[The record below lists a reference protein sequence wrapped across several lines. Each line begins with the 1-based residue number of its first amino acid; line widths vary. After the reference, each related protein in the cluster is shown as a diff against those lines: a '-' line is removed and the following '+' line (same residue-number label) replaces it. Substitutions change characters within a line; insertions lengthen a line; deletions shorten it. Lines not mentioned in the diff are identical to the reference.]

1 MTDVASGRPATTAT
15 PGADL
20 APATREALAELLLS
34 IADDEFVI
42 GFWDS
47 EWTGI
52 APMLEEDVATSSISQ
67 DEIGH
72 AKALYEMLS
81 ELTGADA
88 DALAFGRDP
97 EAYRHAALL
106 NHPRT
111 DWAFT
116 VARRY
121 LYETA
126 DGVRLE
132 ALAASSF
139 TPLAQ
144 LAAKMRR
151 EERYHVMHLNAW
163 LQRLAADDG
172 EARRKLEDALR
183 GIWTDAL
190 AIFTPLAGESEL
202 VRSGILPEPMAAL
215 RDRWLEEIASTLT
228 ALRLPLPDPSATAPS
243 DGRTR
248 RTDDFRWLHGQF
260 TMVARSDEGATW

>member
-1 MTDVASGRPATTAT
+1 MTS
-15 PGADL
+15 
-20 APATREALAELLLS
+20 APAPEEALPAEAVAELLLS
-34 IADDEFVI
+34 MADDEFVI

-72 AKALYEMLS
+72 AKALYELRAQV
-81 ELTGADA
+81 TGEDA
-88 DALAFGRDP
+88 DAVAFGRPP

-126 DGVRLE
+126 DAVRLE
-132 ALAASSF
+132 ALALSAHE
-139 TPLAQ
+139 PLAR

-151 EERYHVMHLNAW
+151 EERYHLMHLGAW
-163 LQRLAADDG
+163 MDRLAHGGPDTHSRLAEAITALWPDAQTVFAPLDG
-172 EARRKLEDALR
+172 EAALV
-183 GIWTDAL
+183 A
-190 AIFTPLAGESEL
+190 A
-202 VRSGILPEPMAAL
+202 GILPEPMAAL
-215 RDRWLEEIASTLT
+215 RRRWADGVVETLRTLGLPVPDSTPEP
-228 ALRLPLPDPSATAPS
+228 AA
-243 DGRTR
+243 DGRRR
-248 RTDDFRWLHGQF
+248 RTDDFRWLHGEF
-260 TMVARSDEGATW
+260 TMVARSDPGATW

>member
-1 MTDVASGRPATTAT
+1 MTTAS
-15 PGADL
+15 A
-20 APATREALAELLLS
+20 ASATLPRHAVAELLLS
-34 IADDEFVI
+34 MADDEFVI

-72 AKALYEMLS
+72 AKALYELRA
-81 ELTGADA
+81 ELTGEDP
-88 DALAFGRDP
+88 DQVAFGREP

-126 DGVRLE
+126 DAVRLE
-132 ALAASSF
+132 ALALSSYE
-139 TPLAQ
+139 PLAR

-151 EERYHVMHLNAW
+151 EERYHLMHLGAW
-163 LQRLAADDG
+163 MKRLAHG
-172 EARRKLEDALR
+172 GPETHRRLAE
-183 GIWTDAL
+183 AL
-190 AIFTPLAGESEL
+190 AALWADAQTIFTPLDGEAAL
-202 VRSGILPEPMAAL
+202 VAAGILPEPMAAL
-215 RDRWLEEIASTLT
+215 RRRWAVEVGENLQSLS
-228 ALRLPLPDPSATAPS
+228 LPPPDPDIVPTA
-243 DGRTR
+243 DGRHR
-248 RTDDFRWLHGQF
+248 RTNDFRWLHGEF
-260 TMVARSDEGATW
+260 TMVARSETGATW

>member
-1 MTDVASGRPATTAT
+1 MTEVAPSLSDAS
-15 PGADL
+15 
-20 APATREALAELLLS
+20 REALAGLLLG

-72 AKALYEMLS
+72 ARALYELLA
-81 ELTGADA
+81 ELTGQDA
-88 DALAFGRDP
+88 DAIAFGREP
-97 EAYRHAALL
+97 EAYRHAALM

-126 DGVRLE
+126 DSIRLE
-132 ALAASSF
+132 ALSRSSYE
-139 TPLAQ
+139 PLAQ

-151 EERYHVMHLNAW
+151 EERYHLMHLDAW
-163 LQRLAADDG
+163 LRRLAADPG
-172 EARRKLEDALR
+172 AHSRLVAALQA
-183 GIWTDAL
+183 IWRDAL
-190 AIFTPLAGESEL
+190 AVFSPVPGEDVL
-202 VRSGILPEPMAAL
+202 VRGGELPEPMELL
-215 RDRWLEEIASTLT
+215 RDRWLDQVSPMLEE
-228 ALRLPLPDPSATAPS
+228 LRLPGPSEGDLAAGS
-243 DGRTR
+243 GDGRSR

-260 TMVARSDEGATW
+260 TMVAASESGATW